1 LKRKVKGFTLIEL
14 IVVMGILAVLA
25 GVLVPNMINSIRKA
39 KVNTANANAKAI
51 FNASQTI
58 AQNYE
63 FKRETG
69 INGTICSDLSGSVDD
84 TLESEFTTKLKK
96 YFDEADRV
104 AWKIYIDNYIVKTV
118 VSAERPS
125 DIYVGK
131 YPKPYNLD
139 DILSHKR
146 PVSNYTDGDLATLAI
161 EYDSMTP

>member
-1 LKRKVKGFTLIEL
+1 MKRKVKGFTLIEL

-51 FNASQTI
+51 FNASQTV
-58 AQNYE
+58 AQQYE
-63 FKRETG
+63 FQRVG
-69 INGTICSDLSGSVDD
+69 GLDGTISSDMTGSVDD

-146 PVSNYTDGDLATLAI
+146 PVSNYTDGDLATFAI

>member
-125 DIYVGK
+125 DIYVVK

-146 PVSNYTDGDLATLAI
+146 PVSNYTDGDLATLATA
-161 EYDSMTP
+161 YY

>member
-1 LKRKVKGFTLIEL
+1 MKRKVKGFTLIEL

-69 INGTICSDLSGSVDD
+69 IKGTICSDLSGSVDD

-139 DILSHKR
+139 DVLGKKKSIESDE
-146 PVSNYTDGDLATLAI
+146 YTDSKLKELGDA
-161 EYDSMTP
+161 YY

>member
-51 FNASQTI
+51 FNASQTV
-58 AQNYE
+58 AQQYE
-63 FKRETG
+63 FQRVG
-69 INGTICSDLSGSVDD
+69 GLDGTISSDMTGSVDD

-131 YPKPYNLD
+131 YPNPYDLD
-139 DILSHKR
+139 DILSNRK
-146 PVSNYTDGDLATLAI
+146 PVSEYEDSDFATLAI

>member
-69 INGTICSDLSGSVDD
+69 IKGTICSDLSGSVDD

-131 YPKPYNLD
+131 YPNPYDLD
-139 DILSHKR
+139 DILSNRK
-146 PVSNYTDGDLATLAI
+146 PVSEYEDSDFATLAI

>member
-1 LKRKVKGFTLIEL
+1 MKRKVKGFTLIEL

-51 FNASQTI
+51 FNASQTV
-58 AQNYE
+58 AQQYE
-63 FKRETG
+63 FQRVG
-69 INGTICSDLSGSVDD
+69 GLDGTISSDMTGSVDD

-131 YPKPYNLD
+131 YPNPYDLD
-139 DILSHKR
+139 DILSNRK
-146 PVSNYTDGDLATLAI
+146 PVSEYEDSDFATLAI